1 MNEYIKVALEVSL
14 SGLVAAIITFVLQ
27 RHYKKRDIKY
37 QTISD
42 FFEHRYH
49 LKSDEF
55 SSALNKGYLVFCKNK
70 NVIKS
75 IDDFFYALK
84 NNESTDSCNNKL
96 YQIYYYMCKSICLK
110 PVDEKKFVDNVFNV
124 K

>member
-55 SSALNKGYLVFCKNK
+55 SSALNKDYIKNTNYLVSVFSSL
-70 NVIKS
+70 I
-75 IDDFFYALK
+75 I
-84 NNESTDSCNNKL
+84 
-96 YQIYYYMCKSICLK
+96 ICSK
-110 PVDEKKFVDNVFNV
+110 YCSWNSV
-124 K
+124 KAFIASLE